1 MLKVDVDMAQLARSL
16 KSASKKLGDTNKN
29 MVARWGVA
37 TARELALQ
45 TQPWGNGGTR
55 KKQVGA
61 IESGMRAV
69 VQPVDART
77 WKSAAKGG
85 RRKVLDSPEAI
96 NDWVERHRGGGK
108 GHARLSG
115 DQKALCKKS
124 DFNKALR
131 ARKVRAGMAKGAWLG
146 AGAEIAKR
154 QRGASRLTIGK
165 NFLGWTRKHD
175 HRGKADRRGVPFRP
189 SVILRNEARHTS
201 SSYVVK
207 RGHMKKA
214 VYWGGR
220 KTLTWYRRA
229 AKEALDKA

>member
-1 MLKVDVDMAQLARSL
+1 MLKVDVDMAKLERSL
-16 KSASKKLGDTNKN
+16 KSASKKFGETNRN
-29 MVARWGVA
+29 MVVRWGVA

-61 IESGMRAV
+61 IETGMRAV
-69 VQPVDART
+69 VQPVKAASFNQSA
-77 WKSAAKGG
+77 KSG
-85 RRKVLDSPEAI
+85 RRKILNSPEEI
-96 NDWVERHRGGGK
+96 NTWVERHRGGGK
-108 GHARLSG
+108 GHTRLAGS
-115 DQKALCKKS
+115 QKALCKLS
-124 DFNKALR
+124 DFNKAKA
-131 ARKVRAGMAKGAWLG
+131 ARNRQAGMAKGAWLG
-146 AGAEIAKR
+146 AGEEIAKR
-154 QRGASRLTIGK
+154 QRGASRLTLGK
-165 NFLGWTRKHD
+165 SFLGWTRKHD

-220 KTLTWYRRA
+220 KTLTWYRKA